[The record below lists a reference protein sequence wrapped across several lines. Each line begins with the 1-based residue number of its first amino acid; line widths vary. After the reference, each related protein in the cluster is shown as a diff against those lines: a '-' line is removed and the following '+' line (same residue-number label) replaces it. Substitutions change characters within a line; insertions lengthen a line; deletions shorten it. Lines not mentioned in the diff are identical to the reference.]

1 MMPQEKV
8 EILRA
13 SCCVAGADQNTSG
26 AEKQLLEK
34 LAGQIGVGQASLSAM
49 IERSET
55 DPEFHKSQFDIL
67 KTEPTKT
74 MAILIEVAIADGTIS
89 DSEKEVLI
97 NLGANLGVEAAIVK
111 QLVDAAAN
119 RTG

>member
-34 LAGQIGVGQASLSAM
+34 LAGKIGVGAASLNAM

-55 DPEFHKSQFDIL
+55 DPEFHKCQFDIL

-74 MAILIEVAIADGTIS
+74 MAILIEVAVADGTIS
-89 DSEKEVLI
+89 DSETGVLT
-97 NLGANLGVEAAIVK
+97 NLGANLGVDAAIVN
-111 QLVDAAAN
+111 QLIAAACN
-119 RTG
+119 S